1 MSASFLKGVTKVTDG
16 QRWRDTW
23 GEVWAGP
30 QHRTFRHCCWV
41 CSPCQSMAVFSS
53 MFEENKTANL
63 KKINPHL
70 CSLDYLQIPKIWR
83 QPKWPLIV
91 AIQQQKVVSNCD
103 FMDCSTLGSSFLH
116 HLPEFAQTHV
126 HWVSDT
132 IQPSHPLLPA
142 SPPAFNF
149 SQHQGLFQSVGSSH
163 EVAKVLELQLQHQ
176 SFQWIFRLYS
186 LQDWLI
192 WSPCCPR
199 DSQESSPTPQFKS
212 INSSVLSFP
221 YGLALTSIHN
231 DYWKNHSFDD
241 TDFCQ

>member
-1 MSASFLKGVTKVTDG
+1 MSASFLKGMTKVTDG

-176 SFQWIFRLYS
+176 SFPWIFRIGFL
-186 LQDWLI
+186 
-192 WSPCCPR
+192 
-199 DSQESSPTPQFKS
+199 
-212 INSSVLSFP
+212 
-221 YGLALTSIHN
+221 
-231 DYWKNHSFDD
+231 
-241 TDFCQ
+241 

>member
-1 MSASFLKGVTKVTDG
+1 MPATREQIPKLPITSVWFGYKLEVWIVFSSALINLLERLTELRELCLPVFLKGVTKVTDG

-91 AIQQQKVVSNCD
+91 ASQQQKVVSNCD

-176 SFQWIFRLYS
+176 SFPWIFRIGFL
-186 LQDWLI
+186 
-192 WSPCCPR
+192 
-199 DSQESSPTPQFKS
+199 
-212 INSSVLSFP
+212 
-221 YGLALTSIHN
+221 
-231 DYWKNHSFDD
+231 
-241 TDFCQ
+241 